1 MHEQIVTGDGHHK
14 EHPARFYVLQCCTE
28 PDLTAHVHHSPT
40 YFSELSHIF
49 FDPSTPDKVS
59 EYDRMKQDLDKSV
72 RENRHLS
79 RQMEQWKR
87 QLAEETSSGKSCCTH
102 YDLSKTSKVGQ
113 YPNFRGVPHRK
124 HCVDHSKPNR

>member
-1 MHEQIVTGDGHHK
+1 M
-14 EHPARFYVLQCCTE
+14 LCME
-28 PDLTAHVHHSPT
+28 PDLSELLNPT
-40 YFSELSHIF
+40 YFTELSHIF

-87 QLAEETSSGKSCCTH
+87 QLAEETSSGKSSCT
-102 YDLSKTSKVGQ
+102 YYGLNKTAKGRQ
-113 YPNFRGVPHRK
+113 YQNFPGVPLRK
-124 HCVDHSKPNR
+124 YCAGNLNSIDR

>member
-1 MHEQIVTGDGHHK
+1 MLHGT
-14 EHPARFYVLQCCTE
+14 RFTFICQSFTNINF
-28 PDLTAHVHHSPT
+28 T
-40 YFSELSHIF
+40 ELSHIF

-87 QLAEETSSGKSCCTH
+87 QLAEETSSGKSCYTH
-102 YDLSKTSKVGQ
+102 
-113 YPNFRGVPHRK
+113 
-124 HCVDHSKPNR
+124 